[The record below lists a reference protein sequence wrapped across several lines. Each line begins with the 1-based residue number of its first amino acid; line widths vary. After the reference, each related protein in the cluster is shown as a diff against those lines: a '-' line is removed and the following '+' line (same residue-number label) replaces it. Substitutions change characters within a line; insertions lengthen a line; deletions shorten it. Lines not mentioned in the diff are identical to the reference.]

1 MNAGFLLIPIILIR
15 FGLLGLLNR
24 EALGRAAHFAPLVGK
39 EKAAY
44 WIYQITELAVFVYL
58 FFLKVTAD
66 SGWFWAGLGVYA
78 VGTVLYA
85 LSVIGYARPQANG
98 LNTGGLYRLSRNP
111 MYVAYFIY
119 FLGCV
124 LMTRSVILL
133 VILLVFQLSAH
144 FIIISEERW
153 CIEKFGE
160 EYRRYMGR
168 VRRYI

>member
-66 SGWFWAGLGVYA
+66 TGRFWAGLGVYA
-78 VGTVLYA
+78 AGTVLYA

-133 VILLVFQLSAH
+133 AILLVFQISAH
-144 FIIISEERW
+144 FIIVSEERW
-153 CIEKFGE
+153 CIAKFGE
-160 EYRRYMGR
+160 EYRAYMGR